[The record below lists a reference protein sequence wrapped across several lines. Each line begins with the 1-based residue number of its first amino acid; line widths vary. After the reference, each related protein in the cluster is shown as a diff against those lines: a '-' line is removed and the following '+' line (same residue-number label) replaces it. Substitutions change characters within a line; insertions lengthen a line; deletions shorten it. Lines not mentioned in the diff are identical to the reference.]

1 MLGFLGRL
9 ITNRAHPEISIN
21 ELYKMLKFGDLVE
34 ESVEDLVASVAS
46 NRKALRDAASD
57 SDSEELDDLE
67 PEDMTDILGELR
79 AAVTVKAD
87 KKELQRAAGTQFP
100 NSKPDKVRRHAPHDL
115 TAFALA
121 LLGHTL
127 VLPLPM
133 FETFTKGVTID
144 SQPRHCQPARKH
156 MKSQNTSAFFQMNFD
171 NIPNPLRSKLEQ
183 LGWQP
188 EVVCGE
194 IQSFLKGSFAD
205 GGDCAIAKV
214 KIFKPEGFDPLLM
227 LAESQIDLVD
237 RDHYVYGWVCAND
250 LGDVVGLGKGAP
262 GYPQANINLW
272 SVLRVRCD
280 QHTRF

>member
-1 MLGFLGRL
+1 MPRSKRDADKARKPDFARE
-9 ITNRAHPEISIN
+9 A
-21 ELYKMLKFGDLVE
+21 
-34 ESVEDLVASVAS
+34 LVACNCSQQANIHNIS
-46 NRKALRDAASD
+46 LRSARRHAIDDPLALQNRVHN
-57 SDSEELDDLE
+57 ELDDGHAVHTSDE
-67 PEDMTDILGELR
+67 GEE
-79 AAVTVKAD
+79 V
-87 KKELQRAAGTQFP
+87 
-100 NSKPDKVRRHAPHDL
+100 DL
-115 TAFALA
+115 TAQNFDPDHEQNHHEQNHDYDHEQNHDNELDDSSDDEKE
-121 LLGHTL
+121 
-127 VLPLPM
+127 PLPM